1 VAWLLFP
8 DNGKCLNVP
17 ALLVRVWSDVDL
29 ATWTMPSSSSSS
41 MWRILLLLIGVVF
54 CSTTQAADDDGE
66 FQLPKSFGKN
76 NNNMFGTENQ
86 VCPTYSC
93 PTPFVPVNKWPLGI
107 TSTGCESGGGMGN
120 MMIMKGGKKYKH
132 IEHCCH
138 LKNACYQL
146 CGSNKQ
152 TCDAELDK
160 CMEKGCDT
168 LSDYSTAEL
177 ESMSDDEINKEKDDC
192 RSTKG
197 IVALLGNISGCKEY
211 DMHQRIVCECVDKD
225 KVGDKM
231 ERVLRNFYKKYNPD
245 GSSKVKGLLDKTA
258 GKRSIFNKILYG
270 LVKKYPDA
278 IKKKELEMP

>member
-1 VAWLLFP
+1 
-8 DNGKCLNVP
+8 
-17 ALLVRVWSDVDL
+17 
-29 ATWTMPSSSSSS
+29 MPMSSSSSS
-41 MWRILLLLIGVVF
+41 SACRILFLIGVVV
-54 CSTTQAADDDGE
+54 CSYNAQAADDDGE
-66 FQLPKSFGKN
+66 FQLPKSFSKN
-76 NNNMFGTENQ
+76 KNDMFGTENQ
-86 VCPTYSC
+86 VCTTYSC

-107 TSTGCESGGGMGN
+107 TSTGCESGGGVGN

-146 CGSNKQ
+146 CGSNKK

-168 LSDYSTAEL
+168 LSEYSTTDL
-177 ESMSDDEINKEKDDC
+177 ESMSDDDINKEKDEC

-211 DMHQRIVCECVDKD
+211 DMHQRIVCECVDKE
-225 KVGDKM
+225 KVGEKM